1 MDLRNELQSTLGDGY
16 AVEREL
22 GGGGMSRVFLATDR
36 SLGRRVVVKVLA
48 PDLAAGVNRDRFGR
62 EILLAA
68 QLQHPHIVPVLA
80 AGTIGE
86 LPYYVMP
93 FVEGESLRAALCAR
107 GAFPLREAV
116 AVLRDVARA
125 LAYAHGRGIVHRDI
139 KSDNVLLSGGAAMVT
154 DFGVAKALAEGRRP
168 DGAQPGGIPSGTALT
183 SIGTSLGTLAYM
195 SPEQAAADPAVD
207 YRADL
212 YSFGAM
218 GYEILCGEAP
228 FAGLGPREM
237 LTAIVARE
245 PTPLETRRGDLPPPL
260 LGLIRRCLAKAP
272 EDRPQSAEEIVA
284 LLEGSLTASGGV
296 AAAVPQARGTRLRG
310 IGMVAG
316 IVVLAVA
323 GLWYAG
329 RGRGRPAVT
338 PNSIAVLPL
347 LRVGGSNEDDYFI
360 DGITDELT
368 TALSRVPSL
377 KVASSASTFSL
388 KGRTDLDVRNVGR
401 QLGVGNVLTGTARRD
416 RDRVRVTVQ
425 LANSADGL
433 VRWAQSYEREVT
445 AMPAVQDEIARAIAG
460 QLQMALDPA
469 TRPSSP
475 ATRDL
480 EAWDLYLRGRFHWRQ
495 RGEASLRE
503 AAGYFSQAI
512 ARDSGFARA
521 WAGLADALGL
531 LPIYGPTPIDSVLP
545 IAEHAAARAV
555 ALDSSLAEA
564 HAAIGQ
570 LYKSVGRWEEGER
583 ALARAIAADSTYATA
598 HQWRAE
604 LFAVLGRNDE
614 AVTSMRRARTLDPM
628 SPIING
634 ELGYILALDG
644 QWDSAFAAGRRAIE
658 LAPELW
664 TGYAFLGSVHV
675 WHGDAAEARVQLER
689 AMTMAPA
696 NPFGGALA
704 YAYALGGDRAKG
716 QALAERLAG
725 DAGAGRGSPATVA
738 VAYAGLGD
746 IERTMEWL
754 TRAVDRRDA
763 FLYSSSLFAPW
774 FRLVRQDPRFP
785 GLVRRMG
792 LPAAVP
798 PAPARHPV

>member
-1 MDLRNELQSTLGDGY
+1 MELRTELQQTLGEGY
-16 AVEREL
+16 VVEREL

-36 SLGRRVVVKVLA
+36 SLGRQVVVKVLA
-48 PDLAAGVNRDRFGR
+48 PDLAAGVNRERFGR

-80 AGTIGE
+80 AGTTGG

-93 FVEGESLRAALCAR
+93 FVEGESLRAALSTR
-107 GAFPLREAV
+107 GAFPPREAV

-139 KSDNVLLSGGAAMVT
+139 KPDNVLLSGGAAMVT

-168 DGAQPGGIPSGTALT
+168 EGPARANAQSGTALT
-183 SIGTSLGTLAYM
+183 SIGSSLGTLAYM

-207 YRADL
+207 HRADL

-218 GYEILCGEAP
+218 GYELLSGVPP
-228 FAGLGPREM
+228 FAGLSPREL

-245 PTPLETRRGDLPPPL
+245 PAPLETRRADLPQPL
-260 LGLIRRCLAKAP
+260 VALIHRCLAKAP
-272 EDRPQSAEEIVA
+272 EDRPQSADEILG
-284 LLEGSLTASGGV
+284 LLEASFTSSGNAAAAAAGTRGRAWWIGLAAGLAVLV
-296 AAAVPQARGTRLRG
+296 AAGV
-310 IGMVAG
+310 
-316 IVVLAVA
+316 
-323 GLWYAG
+323 WYAR
-329 RGRGRPAVT
+329 RGAGERAVT

-347 LRVGGSNEDDYFI
+347 LRVGGSSEDDYFI

-388 KGRTDLDVRNVGR
+388 KGRADLDVREVGR

-425 LANSADGL
+425 LANSSDGL

-445 AMPAVQDEIARAIAG
+445 GMPSVQDEIARAIAG
-460 QLQMALDPA
+460 QLQMALDA
-469 TRPSSP
+469 GTTPSTP

-570 LYKSVGRWEEGER
+570 LYKSVGRWQEGER

-598 HQWRAE
+598 YQWQAE
-604 LFAVLGRNDE
+604 LFAEVGRNDE
-614 AVTSMRRARTLDPM
+614 AVTAARRARALDPM

-644 QWDSAFAAGRRAIE
+644 QWDSAFASGRRAIE

-689 AMTMAPA
+689 AMTLAPA

-704 YAYALGGDRAKG
+704 YAYALGGDRARG
-716 QALAERLAG
+716 EALAERLAAA
-725 DAGAGRGSPATVA
+725 AGNGRGSPATVA

-746 IERTMEWL
+746 VERTMQWL
-754 TRAVDRRDA
+754 TRAVDGRDA
-763 FLYSSSLFAPW
+763 FLYSSSLYAPW
-774 FRLVRQDPRFP
+774 FLLVRQDPRFP
-785 GLVRRMG
+785 GLARRMG
-792 LPAAVP
+792 LPTAVP
-798 PAPARHPV
+798 PAPSRGPG